1 MEKHPHVRGED
12 AYPHNKVS
20 SYLET
25 PPRAWG
31 RPAVLNHAHLEG
43 GNTPTCVGKTV
54 RHADISL
61 RVEKHPHVRGEDCIR
76 LVPRGGRDRN
86 TPTCVGKTVMGYP
99 MSVAE
104 RKHPHVRGEDKPPV
118 SSGKPGAETPP
129 RAWGR
134 QTRSA
139 GRSSPPGNTPTCVGK
154 TLAQCIAEHGVQKH
168 PHVRGE
174 DGRQRMA
181 ALCTEE
187 TPPRAWGRL
196 VWDLSFLFL
205 QRNTPTCVGKTSAC
219 WDGRRTGWKHPHVR
233 GEDTERLFTFFI
245 EPSKQY

>member
-104 RKHPHVRGEDKPPV
+104 RKHPHVRGED
-118 SSGKPGAETPP
+118 
-129 RAWGR
+129 
-134 QTRSA
+134 
-139 GRSSPPGNTPTCVGK
+139 
-154 TLAQCIAEHGVQKH
+154 
-168 PHVRGE
+168 
-174 DGRQRMA
+174 GRQRMA

-187 TPPRAWGRL
+187 TPPRAWGR
-196 VWDLSFLFL
+196 
-205 QRNTPTCVGKTSAC
+205 
-219 WDGRRTGWKHPHVR
+219 H
-233 GEDTERLFTFFI
+233 
-245 EPSKQY
+245 